1 MITAL
6 VRKKNVDSTWGNKKK
21 GREKPNITLLEVVK
35 NDMSIK
41 WVTESIILDK
51 IEWWKTI
58 HVTNPNWS
66 VRSQHVGIMWK
77 SWCGSY

>member
-1 MITAL
+1 MLIQL
-6 VRKKNVDSTWGNKKK
+6 EGIKK
-21 GREKPNITLLEVVK
+21 GREKPKITLLEVVK

-51 IEWWKTI
+51 IECWKTI

-66 VRSQHVGIMWK
+66 VRSQNVGIM
-77 SWCGSY
+77 